1 MCKKKDESN
10 LGLRNV
16 VMHWY
21 SLALDI
27 NSFILAQPAG
37 LCKSFE
43 LWQLLGD
50 GCWSEVAMIGI
61 KRTAVAV
68 WI

>member
-1 MCKKKDESN
+1 
-10 LGLRNV
+10 
-16 VMHWY
+16 MHWY
-21 SLALDI
+21 SLALDVS
-27 NSFILAQPAG
+27 SFILAQPAG

-43 LWQLLGD
+43 LWQLLGE

-61 KRTAVAV
+61 ERTAVAV